1 MTDPLVAAVHGT
13 RSAAGLATTEALIDR
28 VRAVRPGLAVE
39 LCFLDVLRPRLTE
52 QLEMTPGAVVVV
64 PVLLSAG
71 YHVRDDIPATVAAH
85 RQIAVARHLGPHR
98 LITRALL
105 DRLTEVDAGAGAGAV
120 DCVALVGSP
129 STRSSAGSD
138 LAAAAA
144 DLAGVLGRS
153 VHPLT
158 VGDSLADALAR
169 LPGRVAVATYLLSEG
184 YFLDT
189 LRDAAAAAGVA
200 AVTEPLGAH
209 AAIAE
214 LIGQRYDE
222 AASG

>member
-1 MTDPLVAAVHGT
+1 MTTALVAAVHGT
-13 RSAAGLATTEALIDR
+13 RSTAGLATTRTLIDR
-28 VRAVRPGLAVE
+28 VRAVRPDLAVE
-39 LCFLDVLRPRLTE
+39 LCFLDVLRPRLAD
-52 QLEMTPGAVVVV
+52 QLEITHGAVVVV

-71 YHVRDDIPATVAAH
+71 YHVHDDIPATAAAH
-85 RQIAVARHLGPHR
+85 RDIVVARHLGPHP

-105 DRLTEVDAGAGAGAV
+105 DRLAEVDAGGA
-120 DCVALVGSP
+120 DSVALVGSP
-129 STRSSAGSD
+129 STRSSAGTD
-138 LAAAAA
+138 LGAAGA
-144 DLAGVLGRS
+144 DLAGALGRP

-158 VGDSLADALAR
+158 IGDSLADTLAR

-189 LRDAAAAAGVA
+189 LRDTAAAAGIA
-200 AVTEPLGAH
+200 TVTEPLGAH

-214 LIGQRYDE
+214 LIVQRYDE

>member
-1 MTDPLVAAVHGT
+1 MTTPLVAAVHGT

-28 VRAVRPGLAVE
+28 VRALRPGLAVE
-39 LCFLDVLRPRLTE
+39 LCFLDVLRPNLAD
-52 QLEMTPGAVVVV
+52 QLETTLGAVVVV

-71 YHVRDDIPATVAAH
+71 YHVRDDVPATVAAH
-85 RQIAVARHLGPHR
+85 RHIAVARHLGPHP

-105 DRLTEVDAGAGAGAV
+105 DRLAEVDAGDV
-120 DCVALVGSP
+120 DSVALVGSP

-138 LAAAAA
+138 LGAAG
-144 DLAGVLGRS
+144 AGLSGELGRP

-158 VGDSLADALAR
+158 IGDLLAGTLAE

-189 LRDAAAAAGVA
+189 LRAAAAAAGVA
-200 AVTEPLGAH
+200 TVTEPLGAH

-214 LIGQRYDE
+214 LIVHRYDE
-222 AASG
+222 ASSS

>member
-28 VRAVRPGLAVE
+28 VRAVRPGLTVE

-105 DRLTEVDAGAGAGAV
+105 DRLAEVDAGAGAGAGAV

-138 LAAAAA
+138 L
-144 DLAGVLGRS
+144 
-153 VHPLT
+153 
-158 VGDSLADALAR
+158 
-169 LPGRVAVATYLLSEG
+169 
-184 YFLDT
+184 
-189 LRDAAAAAGVA
+189 
-200 AVTEPLGAH
+200 
-209 AAIAE
+209 
-214 LIGQRYDE
+214 
-222 AASG
+222 